1 MQCKEA
7 SVALTT
13 VNLVVSFGCATYHPH
28 LKWFSCKACQ
38 VDPFILG
45 IIYLKDNAP
54 SSRSKTF
61 DYIDTICCSIWLSVT
76 LCTAMRQAFLSF
88 PISWSL
94 LRLMY
99 IESMVPS
106 NHLILCRTLILLPS
120 VFPSISVFSSELALC
135 IRWPK
140 YWSFSISP
148 SNEFSGWFPSG
159 LTDLIPLLS
168 KGLSRIFSSATIWKH
183 QFFGAQSR
191 AR

>member
-7 SVALTT
+7 LVALTT

-120 VFPSISVFSSELALC
+120 VFPSISVFSSELALS

-148 SNEFSGWFPSG
+148 SNEYSG
-159 LTDLIPLLS
+159 LWELTTTLCRRLVI
-168 KGLSRIFSSATIWKH
+168 I
-183 QFFGAQSR
+183 Q
-191 AR
+191 